1 LISKSEISREVLSAA
16 ESLGVQLVMSS
27 LPGDKNFDYE
37 IRISGIE
44 RPHGFSILV
53 GEDYLSWALEVSMDA
68 YGTAAL
74 HAMHARFGAR
84 KETLESV
91 LGIAKARSKSITY
104 LIDGKEISEAASTG
118 EWSQLTLQLLQ
129 SYSSQENSFSVFRT
143 ALLDILCILLCLL
156 VEDEIWAEESSE
168 AQEVGRPEGGNSS
181 QIVNKYERSRYN
193 RALCLGYYG
202 FTCRGCGILMEN
214 RYGPIG
220 QNVIHVHHIV
230 PISEMGE
237 SRTLDPIKDLVP
249 LCPNCHNVVHRTNPP
264 MPMAE
269 LVKATGYQ
277 PN

>member
-1 LISKSEISREVLSAA
+1 MSAA
-16 ESLGVQLVMSS
+16 ESLGVQLLMSS

-37 IRISGIE
+37 LRISGID

-53 GEDYLSWALEVSMDA
+53 GEDYLSWAFEVSMDA

-74 HAMHARFGAR
+74 QAMHARYGDR

-91 LGIAKARSKSITY
+91 LGIARARSKSLIY
-104 LIDGKEISEAASTG
+104 LIDGTDISEGASTS
-118 EWSQLTLQLLQ
+118 EWSQLTLKLLQ
-129 SYSSQENSFSVFRT
+129 SYSSQENSFRVFRT
-143 ALLDILCILLCLL
+143 ALLDVLCILLCLL

-168 AQEVGRPEGGNSS
+168 AQEEGRPEGGKST

-214 RYGPIG
+214 KYGPIG
-220 QNVIHVHHIV
+220 LNVIHVHHIV

-264 MPMAE
+264 MPMGE
-269 LVKATGYQ
+269 LVKATGYEPQ
-277 PN
+277 

>member
-1 LISKSEISREVLSAA
+1 LIAKSEISREVLSAA
-16 ESLGVQLVMSS
+16 ESLGVQLVMST

-53 GEDYLSWALEVSMDA
+53 GEDYLSWALEVSMDS

-74 HAMHARFGAR
+74 QAMHARFEAR

-91 LGIAKARSKSITY
+91 LGIARERSKSITY
-104 LIDGKEISEAASTG
+104 LIDGRDVFAGVSPSEWT
-118 EWSQLTLQLLQ
+118 QLTLQLHQ

-143 ALLDILCILLCLL
+143 ALLDVLCILLCLL
-156 VEDEIWAEESSE
+156 VEDEIWAEENSE
-168 AQEVGRPEGGNSS
+168 TEDEGRPEGGNSAR
-181 QIVNKYERSRYN
+181 IVNKYERSRYN

-214 RYGPIG
+214 KYGPIG
-220 QNVIHVHHIV
+220 LNVIHVHHIV
-230 PISEMGE
+230 PVSEMGG

-264 MPMAE
+264 MPMAD
-269 LVKATGYQ
+269 LVKATGYK
-277 PN
+277 PH